1 MIVCGGGVLTCVRP
15 WLANAVLIQF
25 MLLRTSRERFYAW
38 RQRRP
43 VKRFFTAASLLVI
56 FPFRLL
62 LNVFSRGEQ
71 PRRIVVIHLAGL
83 GDMLMLTPALAALQ
97 DHYPNAK
104 IDLITLHQY
113 VNYAFQSHP
122 RLNNISNVPA
132 YPGHWIVSRFVNLSG
147 ARLILAAIWYYP
159 DLLLK
164 YSFSSYDV
172 GINFGA
178 SDFDR
183 NLGNALLYCLNV
195 PRRIGAAG
203 PSDSL
208 LSDRVTVDFARTHRP
223 TVYLNFLR
231 PLGISNANRSYEFP
245 VNRADLQIVKL
256 KLRGENVNASKP
268 LAVIHPGGKV
278 HINSR
283 RWPADHYARV
293 CDFLSNSEGFEVVLT
308 GDLDDAAVCDEI
320 VQSSGSKAKSI
331 AGRLTF
337 GETAALLSSCRLCI
351 TNDTAT
357 LHLAEAVH
365 VPRVLSIFGPTDPD
379 LLVPQNERHTVIRSD
394 LGCAPCMG
402 GMIDGNTERC
412 WRDVKE
418 ECMSGITPDQVMG
431 VLKQY
436 YRKPEVRSA
445 RA

>member
-1 MIVCGGGVLTCVRP
+1 
-15 WLANAVLIQF
+15 
-25 MLLRTSRERFYAW
+25 
-38 RQRRP
+38 
-43 VKRFFTAASLLVI
+43 
-56 FPFRLL
+56 
-62 LNVFSRGEQ
+62 
-71 PRRIVVIHLAGL
+71 
-83 GDMLMLTPALAALQ
+83 MLMLTPALAALQ

-122 RLNNISNVPA
+122 RLDNISILPA
-132 YPGHWIVSRFVNLSG
+132 YPGRWIVSRFVKLSG

-159 DLLLK
+159 VLLLK
-164 YSFSSYDV
+164 HSFSRYDV

-195 PRRIGAAG
+195 PRRIGSTG
-203 PSDSL
+203 PSDRL
-208 LSDRVTVDFARTHRP
+208 LSDRVSVDFTHTHRP
-223 TVYLNFLR
+223 AAYLSFLK
-231 PLGISNANRSYEFP
+231 PLGISSANHRYEFP
-245 VNRADLQIVKL
+245 VNKADLQFVKL
-256 KLRGENVNASKP
+256 TLRGENVNALKP
-268 LAVIHPGGKV
+268 LAVIHPGGKL

-283 RWPADHYARV
+283 RWPADYYARV

-308 GDLDDAAVCDEI
+308 GDSDDAAVCDEI

-337 GETAALLSSCRLCI
+337 GETAALISSCRLCI

-357 LHLAEAVH
+357 LHLAEAVR

-379 LLVPQNERHTVIRSD
+379 LLAPRNERHIVIRSD
-394 LGCAPCMG
+394 LECAPCMG
-402 GMIDGNTERC
+402 GLIDGNTERC

-418 ECMSGITPDQVMG
+418 ECMSGITPEKVMD
-431 VLKQY
+431 VLKHY
-436 YRKPEVRSA
+436 YRKPEVRNA